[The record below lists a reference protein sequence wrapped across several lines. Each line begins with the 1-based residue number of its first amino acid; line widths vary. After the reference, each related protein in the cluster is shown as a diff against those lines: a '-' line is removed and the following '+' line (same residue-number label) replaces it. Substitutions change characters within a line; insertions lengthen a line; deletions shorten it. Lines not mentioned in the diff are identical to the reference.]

1 MLHHGQKNHVA
12 IANEF
17 SAPGLRH
24 EIDAFSRP
32 AGEDDLICTSRADV
46 FCNTLPRFL
55 ISLGRTRAQHMQP
68 AMHIRV
74 VVFVKIPQRLDHGA
88 RFLRGRSAIEI
99 DQRMS
104 VRLLAQNREIFA
116 KRTPVDSAGSDLVH
130 ITICYTCRRA
140 PLHSQRATK
149 R

>member
-1 MLHHGQKNHVA
+1 
-12 IANEF
+12 
-17 SAPGLRH
+17 
-24 EIDAFSRP
+24 
-32 AGEDDLICTSRADV
+32 
-46 FCNTLPRFL
+46 
-55 ISLGRTRAQHMQP
+55 MQP

-74 VVFVKIPQRLDHGA
+74 VVLVKIPQRLDHGA

-140 PLHSQRATK
+140 PVYSQRATK
-149 R
+149 PWCRSGGRSGDRRTVAASLCEASRVRPQGDGYRTNV